1 MRRMAAL
8 SMLVLAITGIS
19 ALAQEKLDPKK
30 LLGKW
35 EPVDSKLTSL
45 TLEFQDKGK
54 WILTVEI
61 MGKTEKAEGTYK
73 LEGNKLEVTMVL
85 AGQEQKEVLT
95 VKKLTDSEFVTT
107 DSKGK
112 DEAFRRKK

>member
-1 MRRMAAL
+1 MLRVFSL
-8 SMLVLAITGIS
+8 SLLILSLSTAIT
-19 ALAQEKLDPKK
+19 LAQEKLDPKK

-35 EPVDSKLTSL
+35 EPVDSKLTNL
-45 TLEFQDKGK
+45 TLEFADKGK
-54 WILTVEI
+54 WTLTVEI

-73 LEGNKLEVTMVL
+73 LDGNKLEVTIAF

-95 VKKLTDSEFVTT
+95 VKKLTDTEFVTT

>member
-1 MRRMAAL
+1 MQRLFSL
-8 SMLVLAITGIS
+8 SLLILSLSGAI

-35 EPVDSKLTSL
+35 EPVDSKLTNL
-45 TLEFQDKGK
+45 TLEFLDKGR
-54 WILTVEI
+54 WTLTVDI

-73 LEGNKLEVTMVL
+73 LDGNKLEVTISF
-85 AGQEQKEVLT
+85 AGQEQKELLT
-95 VKKLTDSEFVTT
+95 VKKLTDTEFVTT

>member
-1 MRRMAAL
+1 MLRVFSL
-8 SMLVLAITGIS
+8 SLLILSLSTAIT
-19 ALAQEKLDPKK
+19 LAQEKLDPKK

-35 EPVDSKLTSL
+35 EPVDSKLTNL
-45 TLEFQDKGK
+45 TLEFADKGK
-54 WILTVEI
+54 WTLTVEI

-73 LEGNKLEVTMVL
+73 LDGNKLEVTIAF

-95 VKKLTDSEFVTT
+95 VKKLTDTEFVTT

-112 DEAFRRKK
+112 EEAFRRKK

>member
-1 MRRMAAL
+1 MPRLFSLTLLIL
-8 SMLVLAITGIS
+8 SLSGTLT
-19 ALAQEKLDPKK
+19 LAQEKLDPKK

-35 EPVDSKLTSL
+35 EPVNSKLTNL
-45 TLEFQDKGK
+45 TLEFLDKGK
-54 WILTVEI
+54 WSLTVEI

-73 LEGNKLEVTMVL
+73 LDGNKLEVTIAF

-95 VKKLTDSEFVTT
+95 VKKLTDTEFVTT

>member
-1 MRRMAAL
+1 MRRMVTL
-8 SMLVLAITGIS
+8 SAVLLGLTTLT

-73 LEGNKLEVTMVL
+73 LEGNKLEVTMVF

-95 VKKLTDSEFVTT
+95 VKRLTDTEFVTT

>member
-1 MRRMAAL
+1 MLRVFSL
-8 SMLVLAITGIS
+8 SLLILSLSAAIT
-19 ALAQEKLDPKK
+19 LAQEKLDPKK

-35 EPVDSKLTSL
+35 EPVDSKLTNL
-45 TLEFQDKGK
+45 TLEFADKGK
-54 WILTVEI
+54 WTLTVEI
-61 MGKTEKAEGTYK
+61 MGKMEKAEGTYK
-73 LEGNKLEVTMVL
+73 LDGNKLEVTIAF

-95 VKKLTDSEFVTT
+95 VKKLTDTEFVTT